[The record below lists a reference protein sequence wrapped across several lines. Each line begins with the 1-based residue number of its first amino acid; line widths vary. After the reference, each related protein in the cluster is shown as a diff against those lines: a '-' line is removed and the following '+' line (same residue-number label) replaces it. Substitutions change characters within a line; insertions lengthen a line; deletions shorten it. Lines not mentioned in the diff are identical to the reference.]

1 MIEAGLAVGNITTN
15 TLSQSPQAVLRNLTS
30 AGHDFAETARSET
43 IWKRAMDTVKEKG
56 GAITVGVL
64 TQLLANLV
72 KTHYGLS

>member
-1 MIEAGLAVGNITTN
+1 
-15 TLSQSPQAVLRNLTS
+15 LTS
-30 AGHDFAETARSET
+30 AGHDFAENARSET

-64 TQLLANLV
+64 TQLLASLV